1 MEGEQQRNISPP
13 LCTFGVDE
21 RELGDPVGGHGLLG
35 VVRQPTGQ
43 RRLAFERRADPIHGP
58 APLVPAPAPRT
69 CPTSPALQ
77 RETLEEGGI
86 EGEAP
91 RVGVAGRPGRSLQWG
106 RLLLWRRR
114 GEVRNGRGVV
124 GEGGEVEVGEGEV
137 AVGVEEEVRV
147 GEAQERLR
155 VGPPMMP
162 PASAA
167 RGRGR
172 QRESRVHVGRRRR
185 LRSSLTAAVLGGG
198 SWVWICVRVLSP
210 PAGGNTV
217 PIHPTGNT
225 VPIHPTRLFL
235 IVWLRSAEMYSMV
248 VILFTVIQ

>member
-91 RVGVAGRPGRSLQWG
+91 RVGVAGRPGRSLRWG

-198 SWVWICVRVLSP
+198 ELGVDLRPGPLAPGRGKHCTDPSNP
-210 PAGGNTV
+210 GGNTV
-217 PIHPTGNT
+217 PIR
-225 VPIHPTRLFL
+225 PTRLFL
-235 IVWLRSAEMYSMV
+235 SCGDRV
-248 VILFTVIQ
+248 VEIGQNV

>member
-1 MEGEQQRNISPP
+1 M
-13 LCTFGVDE
+13 
-21 RELGDPVGGHGLLG
+21 
-35 VVRQPTGQ
+35 
-43 RRLAFERRADPIHGP
+43 
-58 APLVPAPAPRT
+58 PAPAPRT
-69 CPTSPALQ
+69 RPTCPALQ
-77 RETLEEGGI
+77 RETLEEGGV

-91 RVGVAGRPGRSLQWG
+91 RVSVAGRPGRSLRRG
-106 RLLLWRRR
+106 RLLLLLRRRRR
-114 GEVRNGRGVV
+114 GGVRDGRGVV

-217 PIHPTGNT
+217 PIHPTPGET
-225 VPIHPTRLFL
+225 LY
-235 IVWLRSAEMYSMV
+235 RSIQPVYS
-248 VILFTVIQ
+248 

>member
-1 MEGEQQRNISPP
+1 M
-13 LCTFGVDE
+13 
-21 RELGDPVGGHGLLG
+21 
-35 VVRQPTGQ
+35 
-43 RRLAFERRADPIHGP
+43 
-58 APLVPAPAPRT
+58 PAPAPRT
-69 CPTSPALQ
+69 RPTCPALQ
-77 RETLEEGGI
+77 RETLEEGGV

-91 RVGVAGRPGRSLQWG
+91 RVSVAGRPGRSLRRG
-106 RLLLWRRR
+106 RLLLLLRRRRR
-114 GEVRNGRGVV
+114 GGVRDGRGVV

-198 SWVWICVRVLSP
+198 
-210 PAGGNTV
+210 GGELGV
-217 PIHPTGNT
+217 D
-225 VPIHPTRLFL
+225 
-235 IVWLRSAEMYSMV
+235 LRPGPLAPGRGKHCTDPSNPGETLYRSIQPVYS
-248 VILFTVIQ
+248 